1 MWLVAMS
8 TVGKE
13 IVEIEL
19 DKIST
24 GTSQARQRDIA
35 VANDDDL
42 VTSIKKNGL
51 LSPIIVKKQDDGK
64 FEIVVGQRRFLAHKI
79 LDRPTIKACV
89 LEGNVSELAAKRIS
103 LNENLAR
110 RDMKRADYVDAVQWF
125 MDRYNST
132 ATVAEEI
139 GISPTTVRR
148 YLSIGR
154 LPDEIKKDIDQKKYE
169 TRHALKALDALG
181 GDEATVDVVLLRE
194 TATELRNLSP
204 QVQKKF
210 VDIKKH
216 EPNTP
221 VKDVA
226 AKAKKRTE
234 EYKFTVVMDLEQYER
249 VGAFQNRERLDTPER
264 AAAELIDMGLE
275 VAEV

>member
-1 MWLVAMS
+1 MS
-8 TVGKE
+8 IIGKE

-24 GTSQARQRDIA
+24 GTSQARQRDIE

-51 LSPIIVKKQDDGK
+51 LSPIIVKKQDGGN
-64 FEIVVGQRRFLAHKI
+64 FEIVIGQRRFLAHKI
-79 LDRPTIKACV
+79 LNKLTIKACV
-89 LEGNVSELAAKRIS
+89 LEGDVSELTAKRIS
-103 LNENLAR
+103 LIENLAR
-110 RDMKRADYVDAVQWF
+110 KDMKRADYVDAVQWF

-132 ATVAEEI
+132 TTVAEEI
-139 GISPTTVRR
+139 GISPATVRR

-169 TRHALKALDALG
+169 TRHALRALDALG
-181 GDEATVDVVLLRE
+181 GDEATVDVVHLRE

-204 QVQKKF
+204 QAQKKF
-210 VDIKKH
+210 IDIKKH

-221 VKDVA
+221 VKDVV
-226 AKAKKRTE
+226 AKAKKRTV
-234 EYKFTVVMDLEQYER
+234 EYKFTLPMDSEQYER
-249 VGAFQNRERLDTPER
+249 IGAFQSRERLDTPER
-264 AAAELIDMGLE
+264 AAVELIDMGLE
-275 VAEV
+275 AAEI

>member
-1 MWLVAMS
+1 MS
-8 TVGKE
+8 IIGKE

-19 DKIST
+19 DRIST
-24 GTSQARQRDIA
+24 GTSQARQRDIE
-35 VANDDDL
+35 VANEDDL

-51 LSPIIVKKQDDGK
+51 LSPIIVKKQDGGS
-64 FEIVVGQRRFLAHKI
+64 FEIVIGQRRFLAHKI
-79 LDRPTIKACV
+79 LNKPTIKACV
-89 LEGNVSELAAKRIS
+89 LEGNVSELTAKRIS
-103 LNENLAR
+103 LIENLAR
-110 RDMKRADYVDAVQWF
+110 KDMKRADYVDAVQWF

-132 ATVAEEI
+132 TTVAEEI
-139 GISPTTVRR
+139 GISPATVRR

-169 TRHALKALDALG
+169 TRHALRALDALG

-194 TATELRNLSP
+194 TATELQNLSP

-221 VKDVA
+221 IKDVA
-226 AKAKKRTE
+226 AKAKKRTVE
-234 EYKFTVVMDLEQYER
+234 FKFILPLDTEQYER
-249 VGAFQNRERLDTPER
+249 VAAFQNRERLDTPER
-264 AAAELIDMGLE
+264 AAVELIDMGLE
-275 VAEV
+275 AAEV